1 MSNELTNAFDE
12 RDNIVT
18 AFGIGSDCAD
28 LVGYVVATIDL
39 VDQCAG
45 LTIGTYFYKQ
55 TSTLLTR
62 TLDQRGEIQR

>member
-1 MSNELTNAFDE
+1 MSNELANTLDE

-18 AFGIGSDCAD
+18 AFGIGSDCAV

-45 LTIGTYFYKQ
+45 LTIGTYFDKQ
-55 TSTLLTR
+55 TRTLLTC
-62 TLDQRGEIQR
+62 TLDQRGEI